1 MKKIISR
8 VGKIKRNDNF
18 REIIKK
24 TFVFDIHLFI
34 FREGRVMET
43 DASRILLVSLKPTY
57 GQKME
62 STAQNQLE
70 NFPRQC

>member
-8 VGKIKRNDNF
+8 VSKIKRNDNF

-57 GQKME
+57 GQKTE